1 MTPPVAIEPVRASGG
16 LIESRRML
24 PRVRSLDELSGLD
37 EVKTELRAQVRL
49 WADPGAL
56 SRLGGAPRSGMLFV
70 GPTGTGK
77 TTAANAL
84 AAETG
89 RPLYSFAGP
98 DFHDTDGKDLLAT
111 VLSAAAR
118 EPAVVFID
126 EADDLVHVRD
136 FRREASESL
145 VKYLLVG
152 LDRTTR
158 DIAAFVVLATNL
170 EPDDI
175 DPALCHPGRL
185 GRPITFRRLD
195 AAERLELLRRT
206 ARRFALDERANLE
219 LIATRLEG
227 MPTASVAHVLDEAA
241 FVAWRRDATRIDDGD
256 LDEAVARLRVG
267 LPRARAMSGDE
278 VRGAAVHEAGHALVA
293 IALAGNWRAVAFV
306 SIDARAEGQIGST
319 TSETDDD
326 TIHSEAWVRR
336 QLAVSLA
343 GREAERLLLGTAD
356 TGSASDLAA
365 TNALAARAINEWGF
379 SRRGARTAPKYP
391 ESRVEARVDD
401 AAALLIREAEADA
414 RAVLEEHRGALETLA
429 ERLGMHRRATSGD
442 LRTWLAGL
450 LPADTGEDPR

>member
-1 MTPPVAIEPVRASGG
+1 MTTPVAIDPVPASGG

-37 EVKTELRAQVRL
+37 EVKAELRAQVRL

-56 SRLGGAPRSGMLFV
+56 SLLGGAPRSGMLFV

-84 AAETG
+84 AAETD
-89 RPLYSFAGP
+89 RPLYTFAGP
-98 DFHDTDGKDLLAT
+98 DFHDAEGKDLLAT
-111 VLSAAAR
+111 VLAATAR

-170 EPDDI
+170 EPDAI

-185 GRPITFRRLD
+185 GRPIAFRRLD
-195 AAERLELLRRT
+195 GAERLELLRRT
-206 ARRFALDERANLE
+206 ARRFALDEGANLE
-219 LIATRLEG
+219 LVATRLAG

-241 FVAWRRDATRIDDGD
+241 FVAWRRESTRIDDGD
-256 LDEAVARLRVG
+256 LHEAVARLRAG
-267 LPRARAMSGDE
+267 LPRARAMSAGE
-278 VRGAAVHEAGHALVA
+278 VRGAAVHEAGHALVS
-293 IALAGNWRAVAFV
+293 IVLAGDWRAVAFV
-306 SIDARAEGQIGST
+306 SIDARAEGQVGST
-319 TSETDDD
+319 TPEEDDD
-326 TIHSEAWVRR
+326 TIHSDAWVRR
-336 QLAVSLA
+336 ELAVGLA
-343 GREAERLLLGTAD
+343 GREAELLLLGTTD

-365 TNALAARAINEWGF
+365 ANALAVRSAGEWGF

-401 AAALLIREAEADA
+401 AAAKLVREAEHLA
-414 RAVLEEHRGALETLA
+414 RAVLDEHRGALELLA
-429 ERLGMHRRATSGD
+429 ERLEVHRRATARD
-442 LRTWLAGL
+442 LETWLAGL
-450 LPADTGEDPR
+450 LPAPNGENRR